1 MSLDKKIENIFN
13 NEPSLENENWLE
25 LGDDFYA
32 GIESQIAEQPKQ
44 KRRFLLWWLGAGL
57 SVLIAMAVIYIL
69 SSSSTQ
75 SLGQN
80 VAVSSSEEIS
90 NIAQVQKDL
99 SIDDATVRLGNI
111 GNTNP
116 TLDNKEKA
124 KSSLIIDSSH
134 EMDVVVKNAT
144 VFNYPTN
151 DKSQNPINAS
161 LNPSSSIDPNR
172 QSSQRIIEPK
182 NFDQNINDNP
192 ITINDNPIT
201 INDNYDV
208 REALIDLELLNN
220 SNTSLNYE
228 RALANVFIPSIK
240 PIKGSTWQYGMNIGY
255 AYGRIMHNNE
265 YKLAV
270 EPAAYRNSNYS
281 SVEWDFS
288 LTKIIN
294 TKLSVYGT
302 LGYSSATFTSGHNAN
317 VNYDLDQEV
326 DMSNTLDI
334 DMATPLGFINSE
346 IVIRR
351 DELDLSGGNMLMDL
365 HNEHQLN
372 DLYADLGIK
381 YNIINYKNIGLSL
394 LGGLGHRY
402 TLNIN
407 NTLGRID
414 LSESGYSYQSR
425 VSNDL
430 PQYLNRNRWY
440 SQWGTSL
447 DWKIGRQSLLNMKA
461 GYRYQ
466 WNNIY
471 QQDGFS
477 VRMSDVKLSLG
488 YARQF

>member
-44 KRRFLLWWLGAGL
+44 KRRFLLWCLGAAL
-57 SVLIAMAVIYIL
+57 SVIIAMAVIYIL
-69 SSSSTQ
+69 GSSSTQ

-80 VAVSSSEEIS
+80 VTLSSSDEIS
-90 NIAQVQKDL
+90 SSSQVQKDL
-99 SIDDATVRLGNI
+99 SIDDATVKLDNNV
-111 GNTNP
+111 NTNQS
-116 TLDNKEKA
+116 LDNKEKA
-124 KSSLIIDSSH
+124 KSSLIDDSLQD
-134 EMDVVVKNAT
+134 MDVVVKNT
-144 VFNYPTN
+144 TDFNYPTIN
-151 DKSQNPINAS
+151 NRQNPINTG
-161 LNPSSSIDPNR
+161 LNPTTYIDPNK
-172 QSSQRIIEPK
+172 QSSKRIIEPK
-182 NFDQNINDNP
+182 NIYKNINDNP
-192 ITINDNPIT
+192 FTVKDNAE
-201 INDNYDV
+201 V
-208 REALIDLELLNN
+208 REALIALELLNN
-220 SNTSLNYE
+220 SNTSLDYK
-228 RALANVFIPSIK
+228 RALSNVSIPSIK
-240 PIKGSTWQYGMNIGY
+240 PIKRSTWQYGMDIGY
-255 AYGRIMHNNE
+255 AYGRIIHNNE

-281 SVEWDFS
+281 SLEWDFS
-288 LTKIIN
+288 LTKSIN
-294 TKLSVYGT
+294 TKLSIYGT
-302 LGYSSATFTSGHNAN
+302 IGYSSATFTSGHNAN

-346 IVIRR
+346 IIIRR

-381 YNIINYKNIGLSL
+381 YNIISYKNIGLSL

-414 LSESGYSYQSR
+414 LSESGYSYQST

-440 SQWGTSL
+440 SQCGTSL
-447 DWKIGRQSLLNMKA
+447 DWNIGRQSLLNVKA

-488 YARQF
+488 YAHQF